1 MDIKLGRP
9 LPSKLT
15 LYQAPSF
22 SFQEPKA
29 SSKVSILEL
38 SSYGL
43 DFSKMSPIIIDV
55 RRQKNETNLL
65 LMSEEEAKRSIVVS
79 KIPAT
84 TSAESVFI
92 HFQKK
97 GNGGGEVDRIHV
109 SKDGT
114 AVITFEKSEGL
125 RNFSVLGTLLFVST

>member
-1 MDIKLGRP
+1 
-9 LPSKLT
+9 
-15 LYQAPSF
+15 
-22 SFQEPKA
+22 
-29 SSKVSILEL
+29 
-38 SSYGL
+38 
-43 DFSKMSPIIIDV
+43 MSPIIIDV
-55 RRQKNETNLL
+55 RIKTNEPNLL

-84 TSAESVFI
+84 TSAESVLI

-125 RNFSVLGTLLFVST
+125 RNFSVLGTLLFVPT

>member
-29 SSKVSILEL
+29 SSKVSILES

-55 RRQKNETNLL
+55 RRKKNELNLL

-79 KIPAT
+79 KIPTT
-84 TSAESVFI
+84 TSAESVLI
-92 HFQKK
+92 YFQKK
-97 GNGGGEVDRIHV
+97 GNGGGEIDRIHV
-109 SKDGT
+109 SKDGI

-125 RNFSVLGTLLFVST
+125 RNFSVLGTLLST